1 MAVTTRRIEK
11 TPPPLRA
18 LAALFAAGLMSLA
31 LGGCGTTGPKTYA
44 VKGEADATMNR
55 DSSGKSLSVAVRIY
69 QLKDAMEFSKLTFD
83 TVASGRPESELL
95 GPDLLSQSEIIMVPN
110 GKYANSDKLLD
121 ETKYLGI
128 VGLFRQPDPHY
139 WRFLIEADKIRS
151 EGLSFRI
158 QDCYLVVL
166 SPKPAVI
173 PGQPVNAAP
182 VCGNGS
188 RGMAAASSR
197 AGSAS
202 INASRAASSARPLAS
217 EAAKMAIESLGK
229 P

>member
-1 MAVTTRRIEK
+1 MAVMTRRIEK
-11 TPPPLRA
+11 MALPRRA
-18 LAALFAAGLMSLA
+18 LAALFAGLMSLTLA
-31 LGGCGTTGPKTYA
+31 GCGTTGPKTYA
-44 VKGEADATMNR
+44 VKGEADTTMNR

-69 QLKDAMEFSKLTFD
+69 QLKDATEFSKLTFD

-110 GKYANSDKLLD
+110 GTYANSDKLLD

-151 EGLSFRI
+151 EGLSFRV
-158 QDCYLVVL
+158 QDCYLAVL

-182 VCGNGS
+182 VCGNAS
-188 RGMAAASSR
+188 RGTAAASGR
-197 AGSAS
+197 AGSTS
-202 INASRAASSARPLAS
+202 MNASRAASSVRTLAS
-217 EAAKMAIESLGK
+217 ETAKTAVESLRK